1 MELSKTIA
9 KIIFD
14 EKPILSELSIKTY
27 VSCISKVLELL
38 KTNDL
43 NSLLNTDEVIK
54 VMNDNWTNPNTL
66 KTKFASIIVLL
77 KGMKLKENVVKKAI
91 DKYNEVIEEL
101 SNTINTK
108 LSKSQK
114 SEDEKTNWST
124 DGDKEKLKEILL
136 SKVPKKIQT
145 ASDLKNFRNYII
157 YLFYT
162 DGIASRNDLA
172 YSKILFTSKKPLS
185 DEYNYILLDK
195 KNKSVEYV
203 MNKYKTFKSYG
214 QKIIKLNSSMYE
226 PLLKYKT
233 SVDMFN
239 TNNYFLLNDTATG
252 QMTPNRLG
260 VVFSSLGEPIGKK
273 LSTTLNRH
281 EKVSSII
288 PIEKMKQ
295 LSNEMGHSIQE
306 QISTYAKI

>member
-1 MELSKTIA
+1 M
-9 KIIFD
+9 KI
-14 EKPILSELSIKTY
+14 
-27 VSCISKVLELL
+27 LELL
-38 KTNDL
+38 KTQDL
-43 NSLLNTDEVIK
+43 NALLNTDEVIK
-54 VMNDNWTNPNTL
+54 VMENNYKNEATK
-66 KTKFASIIVLL
+66 KTKYASIIVLL
-77 KGMKLKENVVKKAI
+77 KGMKLKDNVVKKAV
-91 DKYNEVIEEL
+91 DKYNEVIEQL
-101 SNTINTK
+101 SNTINNK

-145 ASDLKNFRNYII
+145 ANDLKNFRNYII

-195 KNKSVEYV
+195 KNKTVKYV

-214 QKIIKLNSSMYE
+214 QKTIDLNNSMYE
-226 PLLKYKT
+226 PLLKYKS

-239 TNNYFLLNDTATG
+239 DNNYFLLNDTATG
-252 QMTPNRLG
+252 NMTPNRLG
-260 VVFSSLGEPIGKK
+260 VVFSKLGEPIGKK

>member
-1 MELSKTIA
+1 MELAKSIS

-27 VSCISKVLELL
+27 TSCIMKVLELL
-38 KTNDL
+38 KTQDL
-43 NSLLNTDEVIK
+43 NALLNTDEVIK
-54 VMNDNWTNPNTL
+54 VMSSNWNNPNTL
-66 KTKFASIIVLL
+66 KTKYASIIVLL
-77 KGMKLKENVVKKAI
+77 KGMGLKENVVKKAI
-91 DKYNEVIEEL
+91 DNYNGVIEEL
-101 SNTINTK
+101 SNTINNK

-145 ASDLKNFRNYII
+145 ANDLKNFRNYII

-185 DEYNYILLDK
+185 DEYNYILLNK
-195 KNKSVEYV
+195 KDKSVEYV

-214 QKIIKLNSSMYE
+214 QKTIKLNSTMYE
-226 PLLKYKT
+226 PLLKYK
-233 SVDMFN
+233 SAVDMFN
-239 TNNYFLLNDTATG
+239 DNNTFLLNDTASG
-252 QMTPNRLG
+252 IMTPNRLG
-260 VVFSSLGEPIGKK
+260 VVFSKLGEPIGKK

-281 EKVSSII
+281 EKVSSVIDI
-288 PIEKMKQ
+288 DKIKKTA
-295 LSNEMGHSIQE
+295 NEMGHSMNE
-306 QISTYAKI
+306 ALNVYAKI

>member
-27 VSCISKVLELL
+27 TSCIMKVLELL
-38 KTNDL
+38 KTEDL
-43 NSLLNTDEVIK
+43 NALLNTDEVIK
-54 VMNDNWTNPNTL
+54 VMENNYKNEATK
-66 KTKFASIIVLL
+66 KTKYASIIVLL
-77 KGMKLKENVVKKAI
+77 KGMKLKDSVVKKAV
-91 DKYNEVIEEL
+91 DKYNEVIEGL

-145 ASDLKNFRNYII
+145 TNDLKNFRNYII

-195 KNKSVEYV
+195 KNKTVEYV

-214 QKIIKLNSSMYE
+214 QKIIKLNNSMYE
-226 PLLKYKT
+226 PLLRYKT

-239 TNNYFLLNDTATG
+239 DNGYFLLNDTATG

-260 VVFSSLGEPIGKK
+260 VVFSSLGAPIGKK

-306 QISTYAKI
+306 QIQVYAKI